1 MKSLPPVPLLTPNG
15 LQPIAG
21 ISFAQTL
28 ADYGLP
34 PLTSQG
40 VETLQINVGKICNQT
55 CRHCHVDAGPHRTE
69 IMTLE
74 TMDTILAVLR
84 RHPEIQ
90 TVDLTGGAP
99 EMNPHFEYLVSECR
113 TLDRHVLDRCNLTIF
128 FVKGKHHL
136 PQFLADHHVEII
148 ASLPCY
154 SEANVDQQRGRGVF
168 ERSIMALRQLNQL
181 GYGIE
186 GSGLALN
193 LVYNPLGPKLPPNQ
207 RKLEAD
213 YKEEL
218 GNRFGISFNR
228 LYTITNMPISRFL
241 DDLRTTGR
249 YEEYME
255 LLANSFNP
263 ASVDGLMCRKLISIG
278 WDGQLYDCDF
288 NQMLDIPILKGM
300 PQTITDFG
308 LELLSH
314 RPINTDHHCFGC
326 TAGAGSSCGG
336 AIA

>member
-1 MKSLPPVPLLTPNG
+1 MKKLPSVPLLTSNN
-15 LQPIAG
+15 LQPIEG

-28 ADYGLP
+28 ANYNLS

-40 VETLQINVGKICNQT
+40 IEALQINVGKICNQT
-55 CRHCHVDAGPHRTE
+55 CHHCHVDAGPNRTE

-74 TMDTILAVLR
+74 TIDTILAILR
-84 RHPEIQ
+84 QYPGIQ
-90 TVDLTGGAP
+90 TVDITGGAP

-113 TLDRHVLDRCNLTIF
+113 ALDRHILDRCNLTVF
-128 FVKGKHHL
+128 SVKGKHHL
-136 PQFLADHHVEII
+136 HKFLADHHVEII

-154 SEANVDQQRGRGVF
+154 LEANVDQQRGRGVF
-168 ERSIMALRQLNQL
+168 ERSIIALQQLNQL

-186 GSGLALN
+186 GSGLILN

-207 RKLEAD
+207 RELEAE

-218 GNRFGISFNR
+218 GSRFSISFNH

-241 DDLRTTGR
+241 DDLLATGQH
-249 YEEYME
+249 EKYME
-255 LLANSFNP
+255 LLVKSFNP
-263 ASVDGLMCRKLISIG
+263 ASAKGLMCRKIISIG

-288 NQMLDIPILKGM
+288 NQMLDIPILKDM
-300 PQTITDFG
+300 PKTINNFR

-314 RPINTDHHCFGC
+314 RPIATGYHCFGC

>member
-1 MKSLPPVPLLTPNG
+1 MKSLPPVPLLTSNG

-28 ADYGLP
+28 ADYGLS

-40 VETLQINVGKICNQT
+40 IETLQINVGKICNQT
-55 CRHCHVDAGPHRTE
+55 CHHCHVDAGPHRTE

-90 TVDLTGGAP
+90 TVDITGGAP

-113 TLDRHVLDRCNLTIF
+113 ALDRHVLDRCNLTIF

-186 GSGLALN
+186 GSRLALN

-207 RKLEAD
+207 HELEAD

-263 ASVDGLMCRKLISIG
+263 ASVDELMCRKLISIG

>member
-1 MKSLPPVPLLTPNG
+1 MKTLPPVPLLTSNG

-28 ADYGLP
+28 ADYGLS

-40 VETLQINVGKICNQT
+40 IETLQINVGKICNQT
-55 CRHCHVDAGPHRTE
+55 CHHCHVDAGPHRTE

-84 RHPEIQ
+84 RHPGIQ
-90 TVDLTGGAP
+90 TVDITGGAP

-113 TLDRHVLDRCNLTIF
+113 ALDRHVLDRCNLTIF

-207 RKLEAD
+207 HELEAD

-263 ASVDGLMCRKLISIG
+263 ASVDELMCRKLISIG

>member
-28 ADYGLP
+28 ADYGLS

-40 VETLQINVGKICNQT
+40 IETLQINVGKICNQT
-55 CRHCHVDAGPHRTE
+55 CHHCHVDAGPHRTE

-84 RHPEIQ
+84 RHPGIQ
-90 TVDLTGGAP
+90 TVDITGGAP

-113 TLDRHVLDRCNLTIF
+113 ALDRHVLDRCNLTIF

-207 RKLEAD
+207 HELEAD

-263 ASVDGLMCRKLISIG
+263 ASVDELMCRKLISIG